1 MQFLRFKYQEGAIR
15 KKLQTPEVLEQM
27 EQAEIL
33 SCLEDYA
40 SQALVIYGQIYREE
54 VFSEEGATLL
64 PPDGTFA
71 VYISLALQRRQE
83 NDRAAYMQFIG
94 IAAKSYLVMK
104 EVCKTLLKK
113 EAAEAATARN
123 QESYAEQFEFHRLA
137 EKMKYN
143 VRVLLESGNIDT
155 ARQVISQ
162 LKQLIPEDEELK
174 ELERQAGNDFG
185 Q

>member
-1 MQFLRFKYQEGAIR
+1 MHFR
-15 KKLQTPEVLEQM
+15 LQPQVPQ
-27 EQAEIL
+27 L
-33 SCLEDYA
+33 SRH
-40 SQALVIYGQIYREE
+40 AL
-54 VFSEEGATLL
+54 
-64 PPDGTFA
+64 P
-71 VYISLALQRRQE
+71 IS
-83 NDRAAYMQFIG
+83 
-94 IAAKSYLVMK
+94 
-104 EVCKTLLKK
+104 
-113 EAAEAATARN
+113 RN